1 MKNKKWH
8 VMDDSKE
15 INVGRLYSCDNRRLC
30 SLFHILNNCMYNMK
44 EMTGRH
50 NAGQYR
56 AIVTIKKYKHSKQD
70 DRLSNLTIRLNK
82 FEELKYVLWDEY
94 MHLRLNI

>member
-1 MKNKKWH
+1 
-8 VMDDSKE
+8 
-15 INVGRLYSCDNRRLC
+15 
-30 SLFHILNNCMYNMK
+30 MK

-82 FEELKYVLWDEY
+82 FEELKYVL
-94 MHLRLNI
+94 